1 MPDCSR
7 VGENF
12 VIIPSLYH
20 TAELDRR
27 GHIKSG
33 IYLDRLIS
41 EEVNLFKTFVLDVP
55 ESVGLVPAV
64 WENVKRDLTTNGKR
78 QTIICKFLL
87 QDLNKSCSHTVD
99 LKRETSTS
107 YDNASRQRI

>member
-7 VGENF
+7 VSENF

-27 GHIKSG
+27 GYVKNG

-41 EEVNLFKTFVLDVP
+41 EEVNLFKTFVLDVS
-55 ESVGLVPAV
+55 ESVGLVPAI

-78 QTIICKFLL
+78 QPII
-87 QDLNKSCSHTVD
+87 
-99 LKRETSTS
+99 
-107 YDNASRQRI
+107 